1 MKECTMIGTKLCG
14 ITSPA
19 TIPCIN
25 VCMPTYVGFMFYRQS
40 KHFIPQDTAQALK
53 AQLNPHITCVGV
65 FVNAEPTA
73 VAQALECGV
82 CDVAQL
88 HGTEDNTYILALTRL
103 TNKPIIQAFCVKDE
117 NTILRANNSIAPMVL
132 LDAGGGSGT
141 CFDWRLLCSV
151 RRPYIL
157 AGGLAPH
164 NVYQALCTASSY
176 RAPVAVDVSSGIE
189 TNGVKD
195 TTKITAFMHEVA
207 RFNHEHERAHA
218 GAIASGRANAH
229 VNEH

>member
-1 MKECTMIGTKLCG
+1 MIGTKLCG
-14 ITSPA
+14 ITNPA
-19 TIPCIN
+19 IIPCIN
-25 VCMPTYVGFMFYRQS
+25 ACMPTYVGFMFYQQS
-40 KHFIPQDTAQALK
+40 KRFIPMDAARALK

-65 FVNAEPTA
+65 FVNAEPNA
-73 VAQALECGV
+73 VAQALERGV

-88 HGTEDNTYILALTRL
+88 HGTENNTYIHALTRL
-103 TNKPIIQAFCVKDE
+103 THKPIIQAFCVKDK

-151 RRPYIL
+151 NRPYIL

-164 NVYQALCTASSY
+164 NVYQALCTASRY
-176 RAPVAVDVSSGIE
+176 HAPVAVDVSSGIE

-195 TTKITAFMHEVA
+195 ANKITAFMHEVT
-207 RFNHEHERAHA
+207 RFNREHA
-218 GAIASGRANAH
+218 
-229 VNEH
+229 NEHAYTH